1 MSDKL
6 TPHQRDNHNKQMF
19 GIGEAFEML
28 QNDRDALLIKLAA
41 VEAERDEAIALIY
54 RFLDRLAELDTC
66 LYCGETWV
74 ADAPDTHTPGC
85 LIPEARAW
93 LVKVEKS

>member
-6 TPHQRDNHNKQMF
+6 T
-19 GIGEAFEML
+19 
-28 QNDRDALLIKLAA
+28 LLEEFKLLESMVLAHIAA
-41 VEAERDEAIALIY
+41 IETERDEAIALIH
-54 RFLDRLAELDTC
+54 RFLDRLAELDMC
-66 LYCGETWV
+66 LYCGETWA

-93 LVKVEKS
+93 LAKVEKS

>member
-6 TPHQRDNHNKQMF
+6 TPRQRDKHNKQMF

-28 QNDRDALLIKLAA
+28 QNDRDALLIKLTAI
-41 VEAERDEAIALIY
+41 EAERDEAAALIH
-54 RFLDRLAELDTC
+54 RSLDRLAELEMC

-74 ADAPDTHTPGC
+74 ADAPDTHAPGC

-93 LVKVEKS
+93 LAKVEKS